1 MSTLQASAQKQLRQF
16 VEQIERLEEEKNQ
29 TARDIRD
36 KYTQAK
42 AIGFHVKALRE
53 IVRMRRKS
61 SSEREE
67 HDAIL
72 ETYMH
77 ALGMLGEL
85 AETPLGQH
93 ALETQFPDE
102 ARA

>member
-1 MSTLQASAQKQLRQF
+1 
-16 VEQIERLEEEKNQ
+16 
-29 TARDIRD
+29 
-36 KYTQAK
+36 
-42 AIGFHVKALRE
+42 
-53 IVRMRRKS
+53 MRRKS